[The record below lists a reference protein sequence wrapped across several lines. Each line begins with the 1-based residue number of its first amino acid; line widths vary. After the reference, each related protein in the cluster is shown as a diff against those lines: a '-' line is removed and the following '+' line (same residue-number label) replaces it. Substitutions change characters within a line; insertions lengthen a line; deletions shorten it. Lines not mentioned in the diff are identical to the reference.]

1 MKGLLRG
8 IGYFLLYMVFTIA
21 VQIALSIVIV
31 QIAAGTG
38 ITGQTE
44 IEDFVNKNILGMTI
58 VSGLLTVLCLY
69 LMFKIPKK
77 DIRNEWKLN
86 GFNFLNLIKAC
97 LMSFSLSSVISLLTL
112 NVDIENSRLIAA
124 SAQYYSSMVPFMG
137 TILMILNLLVIA
149 PFVAA
154 ILMVLNSRDDSNS
167 SSRMAILM
175 AAVFTAMSVALIV
188 TGNQATTPI
197 EWFHIPGTRGPVYYY
212 LYAHGLGTWMVFLS
226 CGLSLVALISARSTT
241 GKSYRNF
248 AIGIFALMGAMNGTF
263 LAADAVLFF
272 FFFEAMVFPAAV
284 LIAGF
289 GGKERRKAAMTF
301 AIYTLVGS
309 APMMVALWYLIT
321 LADNSLVLSLAVAL
335 QNLEPATQTTLLLC
349 FLLAFLI
356 VDSMMWLGLAT
367 AIYGALMALRATD
380 GKKLLAFSSM
390 SHLGL
395 AVAGVF
401 SLSESMLPAVL
412 VLLVAHGLSAGAQFY
427 LMGVAERFAG
437 TRDIEQLGGL
447 ASKNP
452 VFSSLFG
459 FVAVLSLAV
468 PGTAGFVGEFTVL
481 MSLWDMGPLPAL
493 AAGLCLILSAA
504 YMLRFVQK
512 VIFGKPAR
520 EYEDGKRMTA
530 LEGSSIGIMGIL
542 LLVFGMHPA
551 FITNA
556 LQLFDESAVQEMNK
570 VTHPAEDAQT
580 VEASADTTGESIVD
594 ENIAAVAQPMTEDD
608 LRQLDSNLKANGF
621 TDEERA
627 SLIAQLKA
635 MSETEVADANE
646 NAESN
651 EATTNEEAST
661 NE

>member
-1 MKGLLRG
+1 MLLH
-8 IGYFLLYMVFTIA
+8 
-21 VQIALSIVIV
+21 
-31 QIAAGTG
+31 
-38 ITGQTE
+38 
-44 IEDFVNKNILGMTI
+44 
-58 VSGLLTVLCLY
+58 
-69 LMFKIPKK
+69 
-77 DIRNEWKLN
+77 
-86 GFNFLNLIKAC
+86 
-97 LMSFSLSSVISLLTL
+97 
-112 NVDIENSRLIAA
+112 
-124 SAQYYSSMVPFMG
+124 
-137 TILMILNLLVIA
+137 LLVLA
-149 PFVAA
+149 PFAAA
-154 ILMVLNSRDDSNS
+154 ILMMATSKEDPKS
-167 SSRMAILM
+167 SSRLAFLFGF
-175 AAVFTAMSVALIV
+175 AFVALSIALIAS
-188 TGNQATTPI
+188 GNQATEAI
-197 EWFHIPGTRGPVYYY
+197 EWFHIPGAKGAVYYY
-212 LYAHGLGTWMVFLS
+212 LYSHGLGAWMVFLS
-226 CGLSLVALISARSTT
+226 SALSLVALMTARNTVD
-241 GKSYRNF
+241 KNYRNF

-335 QNLEPATQTTLLLC
+335 QNLDPAMQMTLLLC
-349 FLLAFLI
+349 FLLAFLVKTPI
-356 VDSMMWLGLAT
+356 FPFHGWQAITYAEAPAPLSAILTGAMSKAGVFGFIAWILPIFPLSMELVDAMLWLGLLT
-367 AIYGALMALRATD
+367 AVYGALVALRATD
-380 GKKLLAFSSM
+380 GKKLLAYSSM

-412 VLLVAHGLSAGAQFY
+412 VLLVAHGLCAGAQFY
-427 LMGVAERFAG
+427 LMGIAERFAG

-452 VFSSLFG
+452 VFSSAFG
-459 FVAVLSLAV
+459 FIAVLSLAV

-493 AAGLCLILSAA
+493 AASLCLILSAA
-504 YMLRFVQK
+504 YVLRFVQK

-520 EYEDGKRMTA
+520 EYTDGKRMTA
-530 LEGSSIGIMGIL
+530 LEGSSVGIMGIL

-556 LQLFDESAVQEMNK
+556 LQLFDESAVQEMDK
-570 VTHPAEDAQT
+570 VTHPADVQESQT
-580 VEASADTTGESIVD
+580 VEAADDTTGEAIAD
-594 ENIAAVAQPMTEDD
+594 ENIAAVAQPMSEEE

-621 TDEERA
+621 SDEERA
-627 SLIAQLKA
+627 SLIAQLKE
-635 MSETEVADANE
+635 MSETEVADADASE
-646 NAESN
+646 QN
-651 EATTNEEAST
+651 EANAKEASE